1 MAVYQG
7 ARQHRGFAFGF
18 PAILR
23 PGALPRNAAE
33 RPGGR
38 AGRHGRAGTDAALP
52 RAHGRRNAGA
62 RVGIRRATTQQVGL
76 VLAGIVVAFS
86 GAFLWLSQSVRVTAT
101 NYDIV
106 RLTSEHDRLE
116 ALSVDV
122 RSDLGRLSGTP
133 AIRQE
138 ALDLGFGQ
146 LGAPQVIQAR

>member
-7 ARQHRGFAFGF
+7 ARQRRGFAFAL
-18 PAILR
+18 PANLR
-23 PGALPRNAAE
+23 PGLLPWGAGE
-33 RPGGR
+33 RAGGR
-38 AGRHGRAGTDAALP
+38 TGRHQRTDTGATP
-52 RAHGRRNAGA
+52 RAHGRRNAGV

-116 ALSVDV
+116 ALSVDI
-122 RSDLGRLSGTP
+122 RSDLSRLSGTP

-138 ALDLGFGQ
+138 ALDLGYGQ
-146 LGAPQVIQAR
+146 LGAPQVIQAH